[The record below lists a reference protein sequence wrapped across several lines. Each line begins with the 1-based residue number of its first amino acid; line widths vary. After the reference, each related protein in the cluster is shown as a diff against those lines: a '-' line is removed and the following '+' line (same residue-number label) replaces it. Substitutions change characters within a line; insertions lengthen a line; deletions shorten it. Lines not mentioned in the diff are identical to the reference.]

1 MLTSAIGACS
11 AVTDQWNDLIGEA
24 PPAPAPALA
33 ATERDEVFYASV
45 EELPMHALPSGSS
58 DIVARLALHQRVT
71 RIGLARGYANVT
83 TESGIVG
90 WVDNVN
96 LLWRLPATPTPST
109 APAAPVP
116 PPEAEQ
122 APAEAVVD
130 TPVPTDT
137 ELSAAPP
144 TRTPAAPPTRKTI
157 FSIFS
162 PS

>member
-1 MLTSAIGACS
+1 MAKASVVLLVVLTSAIGACS

-122 APAEAVVD
+122 APA
-130 TPVPTDT
+130 
-137 ELSAAPP
+137 APRP
-144 TRTPAAPPTRKTI
+144 NRRLPRPRRWSTRRCRPI
-157 FSIFS
+157 